1 MSKIDDLT
9 RLKHIRDASERII
22 QFTEGRSRSDLDT
35 DEMLALALVRL
46 VEIIGEAANHIS
58 PDCQGNYSNIP
69 WRQMIGM
76 RNRLVHA
83 YFDVDLDIL
92 WVVVSR
98 NIPTVLGQITT
109 VLAMLENQ

>member
-1 MSKIDDLT
+1 MSKVDDLT

-22 QFTEGRSRSDLDT
+22 QFTKGRSRSDLDT
-35 DEMLALALVRL
+35 DEMLSLALVRL
-46 VEIIGEAANHIS
+46 VEIIGEAANHVS
-58 PDCQGNYSNIP
+58 LDCQNRYPEIP

-83 YFDVDLDIL
+83 YFDVDLEIL

-98 NIPTVLGQITT
+98 NIPNVLDQVMQVIAT
-109 VLAMLENQ
+109 LEK